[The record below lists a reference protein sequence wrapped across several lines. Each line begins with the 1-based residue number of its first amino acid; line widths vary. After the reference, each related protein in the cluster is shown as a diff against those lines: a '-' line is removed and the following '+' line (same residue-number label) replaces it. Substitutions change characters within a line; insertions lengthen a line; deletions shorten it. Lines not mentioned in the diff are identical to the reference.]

1 MLEKKTTVII
11 VAGEHSGDIL
21 GAELMKK
28 FKEISASSNYQFKGI
43 GGELMIKEGLE
54 SSADLDDMSV
64 IGLMGA
70 VKKYPFLK
78 KLAKKLVDI
87 SSKEPIS
94 FAVLIDYPGF
104 NLRLAKMLKEKN
116 IPIVFYVSPQ
126 IWAWRFKRIYF
137 IRDHIDLMLTL
148 FLFEQKLYTKHGVNS
163 IFVGHPARLRILEEK
178 ALLSKPVIEA
188 NTRIITLMPGSR
200 TSEIYSL
207 FPVMLE
213 SAIEIFKDLR
223 SKNQKCKFLVP
234 GINHRCES
242 YLLEK
247 IQKATTENPGLN
259 IEFEY
264 EASVKF
270 ISMSEFVIVASGTAT
285 LEIAILEKPMI
296 IIYKPGAL
304 TYAIGRLIVRVK
316 HVGIV
321 NVLSNDTTVC
331 KEFLQGEAN
340 VENVV
345 TESKRLLYDAQY
357 RETMIESIRKIKTE
371 IGDTDPS
378 ENAAKA
384 ILEWKKNFDQKA

>member
-1 MLEKKTTVII
+1 MLEKKKTVII

-28 FKEISASSNYQFKGI
+28 LKEMSGSGYQFKGI
-43 GGELMIKEGLE
+43 GGELMINEGLE
-54 SSADLDDMSV
+54 SIADLDDMSV

-87 SSKEPIS
+87 ANNTPID

-104 NLRLAKMLKEKN
+104 NLRLAKMLKMKN
-116 IPIVFYVSPQ
+116 ISIVFYVSPQ

-137 IRDHIDLMLTL
+137 IKDHVDLMLTL
-148 FLFEQKLYTKHGVNS
+148 FLFEQKLYTDYGVNS
-163 IFVGHPARLRILEEK
+163 VFVGHPARPRILEEK
-178 ALLSKPVIEA
+178 ARLSKPIIEP

-200 TSEIYSL
+200 TSEIHSL
-207 FPVMLE
+207 FPVMIE

-234 GINHRCES
+234 GINYRCEN
-242 YLLEK
+242 YLLER
-247 IQKATTENPGLN
+247 IQKAQTENPGLS

-264 EASVKF
+264 ESSVKF
-270 ISMSEFVIVASGTAT
+270 ISMSEFVIAASGTAT

-296 IIYKPGAL
+296 IIYKPGAF
-304 TYAIGRLIVRVK
+304 TYTIGRMIVRVK

-321 NVLSNDTTVC
+321 NVLSKDTTIC
-331 KEFLQGEAN
+331 KEFLQGDAN
-340 VENVV
+340 LENVV
-345 TESKRLLYDAQY
+345 GESKRLLYDLPY
-357 RETMIESIRKIKTE
+357 REAMIESIRKIKTE
-371 IGDTDPS
+371 IGDTNPS
-378 ENAAKA
+378 ENAARA
-384 ILEWKKNFDQKA
+384 ILEWKTNFDRKA